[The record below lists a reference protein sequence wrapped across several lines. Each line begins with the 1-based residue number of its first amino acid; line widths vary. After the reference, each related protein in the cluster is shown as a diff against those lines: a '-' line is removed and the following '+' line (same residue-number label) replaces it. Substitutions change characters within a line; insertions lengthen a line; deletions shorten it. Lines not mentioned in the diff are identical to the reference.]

1 MDEADHNRLLSRTQH
16 KNIDRVMSSVY
27 KAEQKLG
34 SYEAISKVSRWFYQ
48 SLGRAED
55 RINKSLTK
63 NL

>member
-1 MDEADHNRLLSRTQH
+1 MDEAHHNRLLARTQN

-34 SYEAISKVSRWFYQ
+34 SYDAISKVSRWFYYI
-48 SLGRAED
+48 LGRAED
-55 RINKSLTK
+55 RINENLTK